1 MSGQRK
7 VAREGKAP
15 ADLEKGL
22 AGRGPEEPMGDT
34 PRACR
39 LGPSLLTR
47 DVPRHVH
54 TYGDSEA
61 KTQID
66 SEVAPH
72 FTS

>member
-1 MSGQRK
+1 MR
-7 VAREGKAP
+7 ARHQLTWRRGWLEGGWRSPWGAR
-15 ADLEKGL
+15 LVGW
-22 AGRGPEEPMGDT
+22 GPG
-34 PRACR
+34 
-39 LGPSLLTR
+39 LLTR

-66 SEVAPH
+66 SEVAPQ

>member
-1 MSGQRK
+1 MR
-7 VAREGKAP
+7 ARHQ
-15 ADLEKGL
+15 L
-22 AGRGPEEPMGDT
+22 AGRRGWLKGGRRSAWGTWPGWSVGA
-34 PRACR
+34 R
-39 LGPSLLTR
+39 LLTR

-54 TYGDSEA
+54 AHGDSEA

>member
-1 MSGQRK
+1 
-7 VAREGKAP
+7 
-15 ADLEKGL
+15 
-22 AGRGPEEPMGDT
+22 MGDT
-34 PRACR
+34 WPGLSVGAR
-39 LGPSLLTR
+39 LLTR

-54 TYGDSEA
+54 SHGDSEA